1 MALRRAETFLSLSA
15 GETESDHDSLGS
27 LEDFIDDR
35 VIRDSQSDASLM
47 VADRIPRTPS
57 PKRREVDLEERYD
70 QVVRQDR
77 QKRERMS
84 MREASEEP
92 DVIGVKRRL
101 FPPCAR
107 QENGVSP
114 REWEDVLHLV
124 PRVKEKLDEIEENVV
139 YIRDV
144 IDFIHKD
151 VRQSVT
157 GKADS
162 ISVVSERGEVLGS
175 PIKMGDNL
183 VHLVS
188 SDEVSETGSN
198 SQVDIEP
205 DGEESS
211 GDDDEPI
218 WACKRR
224 RVRREE
230 SPSLRVRKV

>member
-1 MALRRAETFLSLSA
+1 
-15 GETESDHDSLGS
+15 
-27 LEDFIDDR
+27 
-35 VIRDSQSDASLM
+35 M

-77 QKRERMS
+77 QKRERNGKS

-92 DVIGVKRRL
+92 GVRGVKRRL

-114 REWEDVLHLV
+114 CEWEDVLHLV

-162 ISVVSERGEVLGS
+162 ISVVSERCEVLGS

-188 SDEVSETGSN
+188 SDEVDETGSN
-198 SQVDIEP
+198 SQVDVEP
-205 DGEESS
+205 EGEESS
-211 GDDDEPI
+211 DDDVPI

-224 RVRREE
+224 RMRRQE
-230 SPSLRVRKV
+230 SPSVRVWK